1 MALESKQVDLDQN
14 LTFSIKSFLN
24 DGETL
29 AAATAM
35 EILSVTLIRDKV
47 ETNWPTAAGTIVID
61 QNADTPNGHYFGSLD
76 VANFESA
83 LEDDDNVE
91 IVGTITN
98 ASGTSP
104 FVRVFDIQ
112 DPNAD
117 NLYTLRLINDPVGV
131 PGDASPRPG
140 LEVEFLDKEGNPV
153 PDTFSIDL
161 PAVALYR
168 GSTDLEIV
176 GAEAFTD
183 VFEFNS
189 VTQTWFSESGLF
201 IDEDDNRVNSEDGDR
216 VLLRIRGSDP
226 GNATLVTR
234 AFSLRIRRQVV
245 NGPVI
250 L

>member
-1 MALESKQVDLDQN
+1 MALESKTVDLDQN

-35 EILSVTLIRDKV
+35 EILSVTHIRDKV
-47 ETNWPTAAGTIVID
+47 ETNWPVAAGTIVID

-117 NLYTLRLINDPVGV
+117 NPYTLRLINDPIGV
-131 PGDASPRPG
+131 PGSVPPQPG
-140 LEVEFLDKEGNPV
+140 LEIEFLDKEGNPV
-153 PDTFSIDL
+153 PNT
-161 PAVALYR
+161 
-168 GSTDLEIV
+168 
-176 GAEAFTD
+176 
-183 VFEFNS
+183 
-189 VTQTWFSESGLF
+189 
-201 IDEDDNRVNSEDGDR
+201 
-216 VLLRIRGSDP
+216 
-226 GNATLVTR
+226 
-234 AFSLRIRRQVV
+234 FSLRVQQAALTVAALICSCRAGTYTMADSFSIVLLKHGFR
-245 NGPVI
+245 
-250 L
+250 